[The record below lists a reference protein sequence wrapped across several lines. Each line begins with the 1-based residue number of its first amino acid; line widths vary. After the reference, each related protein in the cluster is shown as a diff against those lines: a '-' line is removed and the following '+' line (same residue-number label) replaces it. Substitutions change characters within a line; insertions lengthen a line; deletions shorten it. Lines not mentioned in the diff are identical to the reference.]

1 MANLSEIQ
9 RKIIRM
15 RDTDGQSY
23 KEIGAM
29 LDLKY
34 NTVKNYYHKGKSIIR
49 ATEAAFDP
57 TEAGDLPAPITVP
70 LGAAEMADQLDLKA
84 HRILQSISDV
94 NLATASLFQKASSM
108 GVFIDKARLL
118 RGESTDNISVT
129 DMRKIHQLLPVL
141 LQEAKRRSLSI
152 DGDFKE
158 VVDE

>member
-1 MANLSEIQ
+1 
-9 RKIIRM
+9 
-15 RDTDGQSY
+15 
-23 KEIGAM
+23 
-29 LDLKY
+29 
-34 NTVKNYYHKGKSIIR
+34 
-49 ATEAAFDP
+49 
-57 TEAGDLPAPITVP
+57 
-70 LGAAEMADQLDLKA
+70 LKA